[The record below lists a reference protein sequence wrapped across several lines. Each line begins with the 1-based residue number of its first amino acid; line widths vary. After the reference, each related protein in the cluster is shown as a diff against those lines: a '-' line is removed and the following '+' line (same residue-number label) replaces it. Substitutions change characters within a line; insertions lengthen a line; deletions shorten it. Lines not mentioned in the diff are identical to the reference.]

1 MRLDQDASGRL
12 PSVVCPDDQEALLQ
26 EAELQEAEFQEAEL
40 QEAELQEAE
49 LQEAEL
55 QEAFACAALDQLA
68 ASKLRPPVGSLT
80 T

>member
-49 LQEAEL
+49 LQEA
-55 QEAFACAALDQLA
+55 FACAALDQLA